1 MEFRE
6 NQAIYLQIVDYVCE
20 QILLKK
26 WMTEDK
32 ILSIRDLA
40 IKLQVTPNTVQ
51 RSYDFLQQLEIISNR
66 RGVGYFVEKEAI
78 KRIITFKKEE
88 FIQKELPVIFKNQG
102 VHHMIIFQH
111 GSIDHLVAMQTS
123 FCGPAFIEVQA
134 LQ

>member
-88 FIQKELPVIFKNQG
+88 FIQKELPVIFKNMHLLK
-102 VHHMIIFQH
+102 VEMKEIESLFHVYLK
-111 GSIDHLVAMQTS
+111 SIS
-123 FCGPAFIEVQA
+123 KK
-134 LQ
+134 